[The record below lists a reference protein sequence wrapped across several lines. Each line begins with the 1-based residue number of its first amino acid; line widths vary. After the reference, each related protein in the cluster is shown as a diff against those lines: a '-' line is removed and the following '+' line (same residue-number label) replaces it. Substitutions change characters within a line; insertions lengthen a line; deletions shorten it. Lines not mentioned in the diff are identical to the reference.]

1 MTRDELLIAYAD
13 GKRVFQCADLR
24 RATLCYADLAG
35 ADLRYANLCDANLA
49 GANLRC
55 ANLRGANLCG
65 ADLRAADL
73 AGADLAGA
81 DLCDANLRCADLCDA
96 NLAGANLRY
105 ANLAGA
111 NLRCADLCDQWV
123 VQGATRSDGYQFLLT
138 SFVGEGVRVK
148 AGCRN
153 FTLEQAREHW
163 QATRAGTALG
173 DETFAILANLEA
185 LARARKLI

>member
-49 GANLRC
+49 GANLRYANLAGANLRC

-81 DLCDANLRCADLCDA
+81 DLCD
-96 NLAGANLRY
+96 
-105 ANLAGA
+105 A